1 MTLIHVQSLQNCEV
15 LKADLTS
22 ARHIGLDC
30 EAAGFHRY
38 SDRLCLLQLT
48 TEHNTYVIDPLG
60 FNPSDLIR
68 NALENPKVSVMM
80 HSADF
85 DLRLLRRDLGI
96 RVTALFDTQIAA
108 QLLGEEALGL
118 ASLLESRFGLK
129 LSKKY
134 QRADWAER
142 PLSDGMLNYA
152 ANDTRHLA
160 RLAEVLKEELAVA
173 GRLEWFEEE
182 CFALESAA
190 RAVTEP
196 EAREDPVVRIK
207 GARHLSLRQ
216 LAELREAL
224 EWRDKIAKNRD
235 RALFRVIGDA
245 PLIEALAAR
254 PKSVSDLTNVKGFP
268 TKLAAEEGR
277 DLLDRMKAV
286 AHLGE
291 SELQPYPKPER
302 RGPGR
307 PSPEVIA
314 LADTLK
320 ITRNRKAEELGLP
333 RGTLLANTVVL
344 EVARAAPKTLE
355 ELLGV
360 QGMRRW
366 KAKILGEELITMIQ
380 RAPTKP

>member
-1 MTLIHVQSLQNCEV
+1 MTLIHVQSLQNSEV
-15 LKADLTS
+15 LRADLSS
-22 ARHIGLDC
+22 ARHVGLDC

-48 TEHNTYVIDPLG
+48 TERNTYVIDPLG
-60 FNPSDLIR
+60 FDPSDLIR
-68 NALENPKVSVMM
+68 NALENPEVSVIM

-96 RVTALFDTQIAA
+96 YVTALFDTQIAA

-118 ASLLESRFGLK
+118 ASLLESRFELK

-142 PLSDGMLNYA
+142 PLSDAMLNYA

-160 RLAEVLKEELAVA
+160 RLTDVLKVDLAAA
-173 GRLEWFEEE
+173 GRIEWVEEE
-182 CFALESAA
+182 CLALESAA

-196 EAREDPVVRIK
+196 ELREDPVVRIK
-207 GARHLSLRQ
+207 GARHLPLRQ

-224 EWRDKIAKNRD
+224 EWRDEIARNRD
-235 RALFRVIGDA
+235 RALFRVIGDT
-245 PLIEALAAR
+245 PLIEALAVR
-254 PKSVSDLTNVKGFP
+254 PNSTSDLTNVKGFP
-268 TKLAAEEGR
+268 TRLAAEEGR
-277 DLLDRMKAV
+277 DLLNRIKAV
-286 AHLGE
+286 AHLDE

-314 LADTLK
+314 LADKLK
-320 ITRNRKAEELGLP
+320 TARNQKAEELGLP

-344 EVARAAPKTLE
+344 EIARVAPRTLE
-355 ELLGV
+355 ELLNV

-366 KAKILGEELITMIQ
+366 KANILGEKLITMIQ
-380 RAPTKP
+380 RAH